1 MDTARREEI
10 RARARAAADKAAAY
24 GEDLDLAAYQTPAPR
39 SGYINRVAELPAE
52 DRERL
57 LATGIDVAGA
67 GRAGSFI
74 QFDHSVIHCGA
85 VQEGLEVLS
94 TFEAL
99 EKYPWLEDYWWR
111 LVSPDQDKYTAQVA
125 LAEHRNG
132 YFIRA
137 LPGASAV
144 YPLQA
149 CLYLQEE
156 GAVQNVHNIVIVEEG
171 AELHL
176 ISGCASAAR
185 VKHGLHIGVSEFYV
199 KKGGRLTFTMI
210 HNWAEG
216 VAVRPRSGAVVAEGG
231 LFISNYIC
239 LRPVRSLQ
247 MYPTAWLEG
256 AGAVARYYSI
266 LVAPSGSAMDV
277 GSRVVLG
284 APGARAEVVARTLTT
299 GGEIINR
306 GCLVAEAPEVKA
318 HLECRGLVLGEKGV
332 IHAIPELLTKV
343 GNVDLS
349 HEAAVGK
356 IAQEEIEYLMA
367 RGLSEE
373 EATATIVRGFLNVK
387 ITGLPPALQA
397 EIDKAVAAGEQ
408 ALL

>member
-1 MDTARREEI
+1 MSTSRRQEI
-10 RARARAAADKAAAY
+10 LARARAAVDKAAAY
-24 GEDLDLAAYQTPAPR
+24 GEDLDLSR
-39 SGYINRVAELPAE
+39 FRVPVPEEKTALDPAELPAK

-57 LATGIDVAGA
+57 LAAGIDLGGEDRSGTFLQVN
-67 GRAGSFI
+67 
-74 QFDHSVIHCGA
+74 HSVRCCGVA
-85 VQEGLEVLS
+85 QEGLEVLS

-99 EKYPWLEDYWWR
+99 DKYPWVEDYWWR
-111 LVSPDQDKYTAQVA
+111 LVAPDQDKYTAQVA
-125 LAEHRNG
+125 MAEHRNG

-137 LPGASAV
+137 LPGSSTV

-149 CLYLQEE
+149 CLYLQED
-156 GAVQNVHNIVIVEEG
+156 GTVQNVHNIVIVEEG

-176 ISGCASAAR
+176 ISGCASAAQ
-185 VKHGLHIGVSEFYV
+185 VKRGLHIGVSEFYV

-210 HNWAEG
+210 HYWGEE
-216 VAVRPRSGAVVAEGG
+216 VAVRPRSAAVVAEGG
-231 LFISNYIC
+231 LFVSNYIC

-247 MYPTAWLEG
+247 MYPTAWLQGPE
-256 AGAVARYYSI
+256 AVARYYSI
-266 LVAPSGSAMDV
+266 LVAPPGTFMDV
-277 GSRVVLG
+277 GSQVVLQ
-284 APGARAEVVARTLTT
+284 APQTRAEVVARTLTV

-306 GCLVAEAPEVKA
+306 GRLVAEAPEVKA
-318 HLECRGLVLGEKGV
+318 HLECRGLVLGERGV

-373 EATATIVRGFLNVK
+373 EATATIVRGFLNVQ
-387 ITGLPPALQA
+387 ITGLPDALQA
-397 EIDKAVAAGEQ
+397 EIDRAVAMGEK
-408 ALL
+408 ALF

>member
-1 MDTARREEI
+1 MSRRQEI
-10 RARARAAADKAAAY
+10 MARARAARDKAAAY
-24 GEDLDLAAYQTPAPR
+24 GEDLDLGAYRVPASDEPG
-39 SGYINRVAELPAE
+39 SLNPGALALE

-57 LATGIDVAGA
+57 LATGVELEGA
-67 GRAGSFI
+67 DRAGTFL
-74 QFDHSVIHCGA
+74 QVNHSVLRCGA
-85 VQEGLEVLS
+85 AQEGIEVLG

-99 EKYPWLEDYWWR
+99 EKYPWAEDYWWR
-111 LVSPDQDKYTAQVA
+111 IVAPDQDKYTAQVA

-137 LPGASAV
+137 LPGSSTI

-176 ISGCASAAR
+176 ISGCASASR
-185 VKHGLHIGVSEFYV
+185 VRHGLHIGVSEFYV
-199 KKGGRLTFTMI
+199 KKGARLTFTMI
-210 HNWAEG
+210 HYWGEE
-216 VAVRPRSGAVVAEGG
+216 VAVRPRSATLVEEGG
-231 LFISNYIC
+231 LFVSNYVC
-239 LRPVRSLQ
+239 LRPVGSLQ
-247 MYPTAWLEG
+247 MYPTAWLKGPE
-256 AGAVARYYSI
+256 AVARYYSI
-266 LVAPSGSAMDV
+266 LVAPPGTSMDL
-277 GSRVVLG
+277 GSRVVLQ
-284 APGARAEVVARTLTT
+284 APRSRAEVVARTLTT

-306 GCLVAEAPEVKA
+306 GCLVAEAQEVKA

-332 IHAIPELLTKV
+332 IDAIPELLTKV

-373 EATATIVRGFLNVK
+373 EATATIVRGFLNVQ
-387 ITGLPPALQA
+387 IVGLPAALQA
-397 EIDKAVAAGEQ
+397 EIDRAVAAGEK